1 MDIKNLKGSVSLT
14 DFVDD
19 LCTGSGEATLGALW
33 EKNVDCNHC
42 KYREQCH
49 ALGEEYEEITC
60 DQVVDYL
67 LGDFNLEKLG
77 IAEVEYNG

>member
-1 MDIKNLKGSVSLT
+1 MDIKNLNGSVSLI
-14 DFVDD
+14 DFIDD
-19 LCTGSGEATLGALW
+19 LCTGSGETTLGALW

-49 ALGEEYEEITC
+49 ALGEVYEDITC

-67 LGDFNLEKLG
+67 LGDLDLEKLG
-77 IAEVEYNG
+77 TEV